1 MIEKA
6 RIEDYYQIGDKI
18 GQGGFGAVYKGK
30 KKGTNKEVAI
40 KFIEKNKIKDS
51 FMQEKLNEIP
61 KEEMKTYI
69 DSFIKEVEIMKI
81 AEGIDEENDN
91 TIKFLEYYDFEDDFV
106 IVMELCDQNLAN
118 FIALR
123 EDPLSEEEIY
133 MILSQLNNT
142 FRIISSKKIAHR
154 DLKLENILVKYGNN
168 GNTFKVTDYGES
180 KILSKTKKYTQVGT
194 CNFMAPEV
202 LNNGIYNIECD
213 LWSLGIIIHALFFKA
228 YPYRGNSFTAVK
240 NQIKSLGMK
249 ALKKSNNPNLNDL
262 ISRLLISDPKERMT
276 WKEYFRH
283 PFFKDRNFKNYYEL
297 KKKLGGGG
305 FGEVYR
311 AKLKRN
317 NKERAIKI
325 IDITKIRG
333 EVLSTKLRALN
344 EDDMKPYIEGFYN
357 EINIMEILE
366 GHKDNEN
373 TVKFYEFFHT
383 QDEFVIVMEL
393 CDDNLLHYFSE
404 KTNSFNCKEI
414 LDILTQLNNSFKIMV
429 ENKLVHRDLKL
440 ENILIKKKDNGK
452 IIYKLT
458 DYGISKQLLNLT
470 KLQTKAGS
478 SKFMAPEVEK
488 EDKYNQECDLWS
500 LGVIIHVLFFR
511 DYPEIKDNKVTINST
526 GDSDLDDLLKNLLK
540 VDPLKRLTWNGY
552 FNHSFFKNNIKTE
565 NKEGNPNQIIIKL
578 KVDETDKINNEFMDI
593 YFLESNYYYFNN
605 SKIDFEE
612 ENKELKTLDGENTKI
627 FLDGQPINFCKFFKP
642 TRVGEYNIKIVFN
655 NKILNDC
662 SFLFRNCINITSID
676 LSSFDSSKINNM
688 HYMFGRC
695 FNLEEINFNNFNT
708 EKVTNMSYCFNKC
721 KSLKNISFPSSF
733 NTKKVENMEFMFHF
747 CETLKELSF
756 PNNFIVDNVIEMKA
770 MFGKCYSLEKID
782 LRNFNTSNV
791 KDMSYMFNQ
800 CTNLSEILMDPQKFI
815 TKNVT
820 DMGHMFSECPNLKNI
835 NLSHFDVQKVDFLS
849 YMFSECNNLTSLDLS
864 NFKNNDTND
873 VDMKNMFE
881 KCKNLRKI
889 DISSIN
895 IGDKVNTS
903 KMFNELTN
911 IEKIIVNQN
920 FVNKYKELFREL
932 EPKFLPN

>member
-1 MIEKA
+1 MTEPIQ
-6 RIEDYYQIGDKI
+6 IEDYYEIGEKI
-18 GQGGFGAVYKGK
+18 GEGGNGIVYKAI

-40 KFIEKNKIKDS
+40 KKLDKRKIKDS
-51 FMQEKLNEIP
+51 FMAENLREIT
-61 KEEMKTYI
+61 KEEMKPYI
-69 DSFIKEVEIMKI
+69 DTFLKEVEIMKI
-81 AEGIDEENDN
+81 AEGIDEENEN
-91 TIKFLEYYDFEDDFV
+91 TIKFLEYYDCEDDFV
-106 IVMELCDQNLAN
+106 IVMELCDQNLTK
-118 FIALR
+118 FIAKR
-123 EDPLSEEEIY
+123 KADLSEEDIY

-154 DLKLENILVKYGNN
+154 DLKLENILVKCKNN
-168 GNTFKVTDYGES
+168 EHIFKVTDYGES
-180 KILSKTKKYTQVGT
+180 KKLAITNKYTQVGT
-194 CNFMAPEV
+194 CYFTAPEI
-202 LNNGIYNIECD
+202 LNGNGYNIECD
-213 LWSLGIIIHALFFKA
+213 LWSLGIILHVLFFRC
-228 YPYRGNSFTAVK
+228 YPYNGKSFVAVN
-240 NQIKSLGMK
+240 NQIKSLGLK
-249 ALKKSNNPNLNDL
+249 AIRKTENPKIDNL
-262 ISRLLISDPKERMT
+262 ISRLLIKDPRERMT
-276 WKEYFRH
+276 WKEYFSH
-283 PFFKDRNFKNYYEL
+283 PFFTDRNFRNYYEIEN
-297 KKKLGGGG
+297 KIGGGG
-305 FGEVYR
+305 FGEVFR

-317 NKERAIKI
+317 NKNRAIKI
-325 IDITKIRG
+325 IDINKIKA
-333 EVLSTKLRALN
+333 EALNKKLRVLN
-344 EDDMKPYIEGFYN
+344 EDDMKPYIDGFYN
-357 EINIMEILE
+357 EINNMQLLE

-383 QDEFVIVMEL
+383 KDEFVVVMEL
-393 CDDNLLHYFSE
+393 CDNNLLLYFSKKA
-404 KTNSFNCKEI
+404 KTFNCSEI
-414 LDILTQLNNSFKIMV
+414 LDLLTQLNNSFKIMV

-452 IIYKLT
+452 LIYKLT

-478 SKFMAPEVEK
+478 FQFMAPEVK
-488 EDKYNQECDLWS
+488 NDDKYNQECDLWS

-511 DYPEIKDNKVTINST
+511 YYPEIKDNKVTINST